1 MESEE
6 TSMKKVILQ
15 LLLKH
20 WKEILLVVLSCAIF
34 FKMQSDMNE
43 LQKAYDTARESY
55 EQQIEGLQDIHDKEL
70 AEREKALQTYR
81 DALALL
87 EKQYEEEKARI
98 DERTVERRED
108 LEESHSERPQEVIE
122 EIVEQF
128 GFEYVE

>member
-1 MESEE
+1 
-6 TSMKKVILQ
+6 MKKVILQ
-15 LLLKH
+15 FLLRH
-20 WKEILLVVLSCAIF
+20 WKEILLVAFSCAIF

-55 EQQIEGLQDIHDKEL
+55 KQQIEGMQDIHDKEL
-70 AEREKALQTYR
+70 QEREKALQAYR
-81 DALALL
+81 EALVLL

-98 DERTVERRED
+98 DERTEERRED

-122 EIVEQF
+122 EIIEQF